1 MDFSIL
7 NDEQKEA
14 VVYNE
19 GPLLIVAG
27 AGSGKTRVI
36 TYKIAYL
43 LEQGVNPAEILAITF
58 TNKAANEMKERVE
71 TLINDNTKRVFV
83 STFHKFCMR
92 VLREH
97 IEKIG
102 LSRDFTIY
110 DTDDQKK
117 LMKECIKDVL
127 RGEHEKIKPVS
138 LLRTLSYYKNHGL
151 TLNDLKKDY
160 SDNDLHMQMYDCI
173 EHYENLKL
181 NRNILDFDDIL
192 LFTVRV
198 LKESE
203 EARNKVNA
211 RFKYI
216 LVDEYQDTNIVQ
228 FELISLLTKRT
239 NKITCVGDEDQSIYK
254 FRGANIGNILSFE
267 EVFKDAK
274 LIYLTKNYR
283 STNNILNVANSII
296 KNNKSRKDKK
306 LWSDNGDGA
315 VVTFTEYYDD
325 NEEARK
331 VIENI
336 KNQGSYKDTAILY
349 RTNAQS
355 RRFED
360 MCVYYQ
366 IPYILIGGVNFYERK
381 EVKDILSYLKILANR
396 NDLISFERIINVP
409 KRGVGASSVNKIRDF
424 AIEKNIDFIEA
435 CEKASEIGLSGKI
448 LKGVE
453 TFVKDINDIENEPS
467 IVDMIYKILK
477 LGYSEYLIDEYGKDE
492 AKDREDNIGE
502 LVTKAAT
509 FNMINGNLS
518 DEVENTNVAF
528 TKMELLQEFLYE
540 ISLVEDIENLRQEE
554 EKITLMTLHG
564 SKGLEF
570 DTVYLVGLNEGLFPS
585 YQSMMSDDPSDLE
598 EERRLC
604 YVGITRARKNLYL
617 TSAHIRMINGKTNF
631 YDRSRFVDEIDD
643 DLVTKKFL
651 SNASDDFSDSFIDY
665 GKTFRKNSFSY
676 GDNFKYNKKY
686 DDNYNSSFDMNYD
699 NDSIKQ
705 VDYKKKYKEVEEK
718 VKEKIELK
726 KGKDLAKPEVLSYK
740 VGDRVS
746 HIKFGEG
753 VVLDI
758 KDIGKDYEV
767 TIKFDEGEEK
777 TLFAAFAKL
786 EKVEG
791 V

>member
-1 MDFSIL
+1 MDLSIL
-7 NDEQKEA
+7 NKEQKEA
-14 VVYNE
+14 VEYND

-36 TYKIAYL
+36 TYKVAYL
-43 LEQGVNPAEILAITF
+43 LENGVYPGEILAITF
-58 TNKAANEMKERVE
+58 TNKAADEMRERVE
-71 TLINDNTKRVFV
+71 SLVGNDGKKIFV

-117 LMKECIKDVL
+117 LMKECIKDIL
-127 RGEHEKIKPVS
+127 KGEHEKIKPVS
-138 LLRTLSYYKNHGL
+138 LLRTLSYYKNHDL
-151 TLNDLKKDY
+151 TLDDLKKEY
-160 SDNDLHMQMYDCI
+160 SDSEIRKLMYQCI
-173 EHYENLKL
+173 EYYEDIKLK
-181 NRNILDFDDIL
+181 RSILDFDDIL

-203 EARNKVNA
+203 EARNKINA

-228 FELISLLTKRT
+228 FKLIELLTKKT
-239 NKITCVGDEDQSIYK
+239 DKITCVGDEDQSIYK

-267 EVFKDAK
+267 EVFKNAK

-296 KNNKSRKDKK
+296 KNNEARKDKK
-306 LWSDNGDGA
+306 LWSDNGNGDA
-315 VVTFTEYYDD
+315 VTFTEYYDD

-336 KNQGSYKDTAILY
+336 KSKGSYKDTAILY

-381 EVKDILSYLKILANR
+381 EVKDVLSYLKLIANK
-396 NDLISFERIINVP
+396 NDLISFERIVNIP
-409 KRGVGASSVNKIRDF
+409 KRGVGATSVDKIRDF
-424 AIEKNIDFIEA
+424 AVSNNLNFIEA
-435 CEKASEIGLSGKI
+435 CERVSEIGLTGKSQ
-448 LKGVE
+448 KGVE
-453 TFVKDINDIENEPS
+453 TFLKDILDIENEPS

-477 LGYSEYLIDEYGKDE
+477 LGYSEYLVDEYGKDE
-492 AKDREDNIGE
+492 AKEREENVGE

-509 FNMINGNLS
+509 FNMVNGNLS
-518 DEVENTNVAF
+518 EDIERDSAVF

-540 ISLVEDIENLRQEE
+540 ISLVEDTESLRMED

-570 DTVYLVGLNEGLFPS
+570 DTVYLVGLNEDLFPS
-585 YQSMMSDDPSDLE
+585 YQSKMSDDKSDIE

-604 YVGITRARKNLYL
+604 YVGVTRAKKNLYL
-617 TSAHIRMINGKTNF
+617 TSARIRMINGKTNF
-631 YDRSRFVDEIDD
+631 YERSRFVDEIDD
-643 DLVTKKFL
+643 NLAEKKFL
-651 SNASDDFSDSFIDY
+651 DSKADSFTDSFVDY
-665 GKTFRKNSFSY
+665 GNNYGGGFSRFGSFPFS
-676 GDNFKYNKKY
+676 KNKKKDEYGFDDY
-686 DDNYNSSFDMNYD
+686 DAQKKQINYRE
-699 NDSIKQ
+699 
-705 VDYKKKYKEVEEK
+705 KYKEVEK
-718 VKEKIELK
+718 KIKEKIELK
-726 KGKDLAKPEVLSYK
+726 KGKDLTKPSKLSYE
-740 VGDRVS
+740 VGDKV
-746 HIKFGEG
+746 HHVKFGDG

-777 TLFAAFAKL
+777 TLFAGFAKL
-786 EKVEG
+786 EKVEE